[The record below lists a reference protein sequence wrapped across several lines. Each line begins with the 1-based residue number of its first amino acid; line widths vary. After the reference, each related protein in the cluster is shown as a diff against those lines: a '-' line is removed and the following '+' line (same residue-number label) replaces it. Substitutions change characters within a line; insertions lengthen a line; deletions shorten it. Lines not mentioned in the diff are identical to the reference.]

1 MQQAESTKPFRQQ
14 SSGRHYK
21 DSRYRGFFQKMVA
34 RREQVLARRLLDV
47 PYSRCNGHIVDIPCG
62 YGRFYPLLRQLDMKV
77 SAMDQSQAMVELYQ
91 EMDGF
96 RPDHDHAQQ
105 ADVLKPLPAD
115 ADRASRAL
123 CVRLFQH
130 LHHGELR
137 VQALRTLGANRRR
150 IVMTYYD
157 DGCLHYWSKRLAM
170 WLKGK
175 KVRVKMIPR
184 ARFESEVA
192 AAGLRIVKRIKL
204 VPGLHAQTWVL
215 LEPLDDA

>member
-1 MQQAESTKPFRQQ
+1 MQQANSTKPFRDQN
-14 SSGRHYK
+14 SGRRYR
-21 DSRYRGFFQKMVA
+21 DSRYRSFFQKLVA
-34 RREQVLARRLLDV
+34 QREQALARRLLDA
-47 PYSRCNGHIVDIPCG
+47 PYARCNGHIIDIPCG

-77 SAMDQSQAMVELYQ
+77 SAMDQSHAMITLYQ

-96 RPDHDHAQQ
+96 RVDYDHAQQ
-105 ADVLKPLPAD
+105 SDILKPLPVTAD
-115 ADRASRAL
+115 LANRAL

-137 VQALRTLGANRRR
+137 VQALRTLAGNRRR

-157 DGCLHYWSKRLAM
+157 DGCLHYWSKRLTM

-215 LEPLDDA
+215 LEPLEDA